1 MSELNRIPNF
11 PVPLEQRGVTSKDWY
26 FFWSGLFRRIAP
38 AREAAVTPGASPY
51 IYSAQVGGALIV
63 RGGTVTIIEFSRDG
77 TTWFDVGVIAGM
89 LPINAADQLRITYA
103 VAPTLTFV
111 PQ

>member
-1 MSELNRIPNF
+1 MSELNRIPSF
-11 PVPLEQRGVTSKDWY
+11 TTALDQRGVTSKDWY
-26 FFWSGLFRRIAP
+26 FFWSGLFRRIPP

-51 IYSAQVGGALIV
+51 TYSAPVGGALIV
-63 RGGTVTIIEFSRDG
+63 QGGTVTLIEFSRDG
-77 TTWFDVGVIAGM
+77 VTWFDTGVIAGM
-89 LPINAADQLRITYA
+89 LPVNAADQLRITYA